1 MTFKVNP
8 QGMIVEE
15 MEIID
20 NEIRH
25 LKEDHARIKLK
36 FKEYITAAKIYAKL
50 MKAIEIEIKKLE
62 NGGK

>member
-15 MEIID
+15 MDDEEIK
-20 NEIRH
+20 H

-36 FKEYITAAKIYAKL
+36 FKEYVTAAKIYAKL
-50 MKAIEIEIKKLE
+50 MKAIKIEIKKLE

>member
-15 MEIID
+15 MED
-20 NEIRH
+20 EEIKH

-36 FKEYITAAKIYAKL
+36 FKEYVTAAKIYAKL
-50 MKAIEIEIKKLE
+50 MKAIKIEIKKLE